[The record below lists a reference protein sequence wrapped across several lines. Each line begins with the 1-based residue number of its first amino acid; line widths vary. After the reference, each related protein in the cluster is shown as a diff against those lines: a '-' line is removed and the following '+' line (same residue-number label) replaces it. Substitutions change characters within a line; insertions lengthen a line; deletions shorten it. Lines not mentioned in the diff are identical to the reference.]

1 MVSCASLFSFAKLIL
16 LIFHEWELRKI
27 KGFHDIESW
36 IWPSFYYFV
45 ISRRLS
51 SNLIHTLIFSPL
63 SSFHRG
69 KFTPTKFA
77 SLAFPMEIDYMVHT
91 CIFQIVH
98 WNTQISTQSEARSR
112 CRRKNICI
120 LLILKKTPVIILF
133 PNIFTLHIFLNYLIF
148 IIKYRFLTMFIK
160 VWKDPPRYLPLKR
173 AVWE

>member
-16 LIFHEWELRKI
+16 LTFHEWELRKI

-36 IWPSFYYFV
+36 IWQSFYYFV

-77 SLAFPMEIDYMVHT
+77 FLAFPMEIDYSSYMY
-91 CIFQIVH
+91 ISVH
-98 WNTQISTQSEARSR
+98 WNTQISTQSEARSC

-120 LLILKKTPVIILF
+120 LLFKKKTSVIILF

-160 VWKDPPRYLPLKR
+160 LWKDPPRYLPSKR
-173 AVWE
+173 AMLE